1 MISFDHFNIV
11 YQIRT
16 FDQTSRITQFLS
28 CDSKNFREMEET
40 CDIIDRAK
48 SMVLF
53 VVIIVSTYVLR
64 IILFRIV
71 QSFFDI

>member
-1 MISFDHFNIV
+1 
-11 YQIRT
+11 
-16 FDQTSRITQFLS
+16 
-28 CDSKNFREMEET
+28 MEET
-40 CDIIDRAK
+40 CDIIDHAK

-71 QSFFDI
+71 QSFSDI